1 MILYPYPRIPLDNI
15 SYTELLCF
23 MVEDEEGFDYPQI
36 DEIKCISCFQCTKVY
51 PMGVNVNYVSPGFIQ
66 RGQFSENQLPYLLKS
81 NFMNKVGCSEDIA
94 SAVAFLASNEAD
106 FITGQNLCVD
116 GGRSL
121 GLHGDN

>member
-1 MILYPYPRIPLDNI
+1 
-15 SYTELLCF
+15 
-23 MVEDEEGFDYPQI
+23 
-36 DEIKCISCFQCTKVY
+36 
-51 PMGVNVNYVSPGFIQ
+51 
-66 RGQFSENQLPYLLKS
+66 
-81 NFMNKVGCSEDIA
+81 MNKVGCSEDIA